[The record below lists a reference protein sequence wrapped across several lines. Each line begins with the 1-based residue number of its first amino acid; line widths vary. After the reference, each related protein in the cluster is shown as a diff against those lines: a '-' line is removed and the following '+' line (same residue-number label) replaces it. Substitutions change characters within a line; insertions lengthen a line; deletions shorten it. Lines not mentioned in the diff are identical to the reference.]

1 MAILLFLSSPAGSLA
16 GVSAGGATFRRLA
29 GRCRCRCRGGEGEAE
44 TEAEGAA
51 AAAAAAAGFNS
62 AASLAG
68 FFAGFPL
75 PPFFALRFSAHASAL
90 AASSAFLRSLASLVN
105 FLPPAT
111 ASPFSL
117 LPGAEAEESAAARFL
132 PLEGV
137 GPPLPSW
144 VRGMLGAG
152 LYIMGARGTG
162 RGVG

>member
-29 GRCRCRCRGGEGEAE
+29 GRCRCRGGEGEAE
-44 TEAEGAA
+44 AEAEG

-68 FFAGFPL
+68 FFAGSPL
-75 PPFFALRFSAHASAL
+75 PLFFALRFSAHASAL